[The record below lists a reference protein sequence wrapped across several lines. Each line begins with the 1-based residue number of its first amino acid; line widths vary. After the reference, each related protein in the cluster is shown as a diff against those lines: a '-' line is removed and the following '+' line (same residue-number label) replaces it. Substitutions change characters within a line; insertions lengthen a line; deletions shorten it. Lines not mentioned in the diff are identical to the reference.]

1 MNLLHLYIYVL
12 FFVKMLLLILI
23 LHDIGLKIKNSFVDS
38 DKILEKI
45 GIIKQRK
52 DIIERVF
59 LCGVYI
65 LLMYLFYP
73 LNGNS
78 TIHVDTHTKILL
90 FVTGII
96 SIIHTVFKIE

>member
-12 FFVKMLLLILI
+12 FFIKILLIILI
-23 LHDIGLKIKNSFVDS
+23 LHDIGLNIKNSFVDS
-38 DKILEKI
+38 GKILEKI
-45 GIIKQRK
+45 GLVTRRK
-52 DIIERVF
+52 NIIERIF

-73 LNGNS
+73 FNNNS
-78 TIHVDTHTKILL
+78 TIHVDKHTKILL